1 MTNSLSLKQCH
12 FVGQSSILFPKYIYE
27 SFQGLYNPDRIRF
40 LSLIRGSYSYGG
52 GHDGAPPREPD
63 SGCAVSH
70 RLEAQARSS
79 SLMIRMADI
88 KTYPFVFI
96 RSYVFY
102 LKMLQNKNL
111 ENKRL
116 LCSKKWHCLSNASL
130 PFFGAFFV
138 SFSSLSTSRSLNL
151 PERADRRRNL
161 FNLSRFMKNLQPS
174 EGICNLYYDYDI
186 IVLFYI
192 QVYILMCMEPSIY
205 DHFIHILFRHSHRR
219 DLIIRNLIFSIIGR
233 LGNRIFTV
241 S

>member
-40 LSLIRGSYSYGG
+40 LSLIRGSYSYG
-52 GHDGAPPREPD
+52 EPV

-102 LKMLQNKNL
+102 LKMLQNK
-111 ENKRL
+111 KRL
-116 LCSKKWHCLSNASL
+116 LSDLQDLK
-130 PFFGAFFV
+130 
-138 SFSSLSTSRSLNL
+138 RS
-151 PERADRRRNL
+151 
-161 FNLSRFMKNLQPS
+161 
-174 EGICNLYYDYDI
+174 
-186 IVLFYI
+186 V
-192 QVYILMCMEPSIY
+192 
-205 DHFIHILFRHSHRR
+205 
-219 DLIIRNLIFSIIGR
+219 
-233 LGNRIFTV
+233 
-241 S
+241 

>member
-102 LKMLQNKNL
+102 LKMLQNK
-111 ENKRL
+111 KRL
-116 LCSKKWHCLSNASL
+116 LSDLQDLK
-130 PFFGAFFV
+130 
-138 SFSSLSTSRSLNL
+138 RS
-151 PERADRRRNL
+151 
-161 FNLSRFMKNLQPS
+161 
-174 EGICNLYYDYDI
+174 
-186 IVLFYI
+186 V
-192 QVYILMCMEPSIY
+192 
-205 DHFIHILFRHSHRR
+205 
-219 DLIIRNLIFSIIGR
+219 
-233 LGNRIFTV
+233 
-241 S
+241 